1 MWMGKTN
8 AHFSQTQVF
17 ALGPSGVACTTISTG
32 LDPMALVLLFS
43 SLVAGKQCAH
53 NLNYRVRIFS
63 GPCHALPRVA
73 HGIL

>member
-32 LDPMALVLLFS
+32 PDAMALALLS
-43 SLVAGKQCAH
+43 SL
-53 NLNYRVRIFS
+53 RS
-63 GPCHALPRVA
+63 
-73 HGIL
+73 

>member
-1 MWMGKTN
+1 MDGQDEC
-8 AHFSQTQVF
+8 AFSQTQVF

-32 LDPMALVLLFS
+32 PDAMALVLLFS